1 MGWGGGRPRVGP
13 GARREAATDNAEFA
27 EEATERLC
35 LPPLSAAAM
44 KAVIKVA
51 SGSTVNIDV
60 ELEMKVTDV
69 KALIGAQTD
78 TPAERQVRTP
88 STVRPA

>member
-1 MGWGGGRPRVGP
+1 MGRGAAAGRALCPQRQP
-13 GARREAATDNAEFA
+13 TAEFA

-35 LPPLSAAAM
+35 LPPFSAAAM

>member
-1 MGWGGGRPRVGP
+1 MGVGRGAAAGR
-13 GARREAATDNAEFA
+13 ARRPQRQPTAEFA

-35 LPPLSAAAM
+35 LPPFSAAAM